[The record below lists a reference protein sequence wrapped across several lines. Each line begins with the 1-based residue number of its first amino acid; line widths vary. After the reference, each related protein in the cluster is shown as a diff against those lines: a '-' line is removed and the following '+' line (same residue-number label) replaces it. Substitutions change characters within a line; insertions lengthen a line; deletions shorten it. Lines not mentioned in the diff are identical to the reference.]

1 MDITKEQ
8 IKSMSE
14 NWPPARLLA
23 LSRAEVLALSAEE
36 KMYYLYSFQA
46 KHEKLEIV
54 THDVMR
60 LLSRYNETNIIPII
74 GGTGIGKTSFAKMLL
89 RQLVEKMKFFYSVP
103 SNIPFMFVAAPA
115 NGDKSLSWMTM
126 YEKALR
132 AANEILIEKKQSNII
147 KDGIFTVKPR
157 RFKTLAALREALE
170 SMLNNRDVRVLVIDE
185 AYHLLRFGNY
195 AAVMDTLKSIVDL
208 TNTKLILLGTYDL
221 FNLVSNYGQAARRTE
236 ILHFQRYHIDNKADV
251 TEFKTA
257 IIVKIQEN
265 WPCEIVPAFDAI
277 SDELMEAS
285 LGCIGL
291 LKSIL
296 LHALSMQL
304 ENKGKWNPKF
314 MAKAAKSMKL
324 LDVIRGEFEK
334 GEKDIAGA
342 TYGDT
347 LFSDQILEDI
357 VKKMN
362 KVTV

>member
-1 MDITKEQ
+1 
-8 IKSMSE
+8 
-14 NWPPARLLA
+14 
-23 LSRAEVLALSAEE
+23 
-36 KMYYLYSFQA
+36 MYYLFTFQC
-46 KHEKLEIV
+46 KHNRLEKV
-54 THDVMR
+54 TIEVMR

-236 ILHFQRYHIDNKADV
+236 ILHFERYHKDNKADV

-257 IIVKIQEN
+257 IIVNIQEH
-265 WPCEIVPAFDAI
+265 WPCEIIPAFDAI
-277 SDELMEAS
+277 SDELIEAS

-291 LKSIL
+291 LKSIM

-304 ENKGKWNPKF
+304 ENNGKWNPRF

-324 LDVIRGEFEK
+324 LDVIRKEFET
-334 GEKDIAGA
+334 GETNIAGA
-342 TYGDT
+342 SYGDT
-347 LFSDQILEDI
+347 LFSDQILEDM
-357 VKKMN
+357 VQKMN
-362 KVTV
+362 KVAV